1 MNPLTAFWRR
11 LSRRGRAW
19 AVAGGGCGTL
29 ALAALLCALCT
40 VLSSGERVAGTVTR
54 APAVRPTLALTT
66 RLPSATPTRP
76 SPTAPPS
83 ATATPR
89 PTPTETPAPTPT
101 ATLRPTPTEELRVAA
116 QVARVVDGDTIR
128 VLIDGQEY
136 ALRYIGSDAPEP
148 DDPSGPEAS
157 EANRRLV
164 EGRAVLLER
173 DVSETDR
180 YGRLLRYVWVGELLV
195 NAELIRLGYARAV
208 AYPPDIRYQE
218 RFAELEAEAR
228 AAQRGLW
235 APQPTLAPT
244 PAGRAGCDPSYPDVC
259 IPPPPPDLDCGEIP
273 YRRFRVL
280 PPDPHRFDR
289 DGDGLGCER

>member
-1 MNPLTAFWRR
+1 MSPLTASWQR
-11 LSRRGRAW
+11 LNPRGRVW
-19 AVAGGGCGTL
+19 AAAGGGCGAV
-29 ALAALLCALCT
+29 ALAALLCAVCG
-40 VLSSGERVAGTVTR
+40 VLSFGERGAGTVTR
-54 APAVRPTLALTT
+54 TPAVRPTLTLTT
-66 RLPSATPTRP
+66 RLPSATPTWP
-76 SPTAPPS
+76 SPTATPS

-89 PTPTETPAPTPT
+89 PTPSETPAPTPT
-101 ATLRPTPTEELRVAA
+101 ATPRPTPTEELRVAA
-116 QVARVVDGDTIR
+116 QAARVVDGDTIR
-128 VLIDGQEY
+128 VIIDGQEY
-136 ALRYIGSDAPEP
+136 PLRYIGIDAPEP

-195 NAELIRLGYARAV
+195 NAEMVRLGYARAV
-208 AYPPDIRYQE
+208 AYPPDVRYQE
-218 RFAELEAEAR
+218 LFAELEAEAR

-235 APQPTLAPT
+235 APQPTAVPT

-289 DGDGLGCER
+289 DGDGIGCES